1 MYSGIVPQISVIMG
15 PCAGGASYSP
25 ALTDLIIM
33 VEKQSY
39 MFLTGPEVIKSV
51 TGEIVD
57 SESLGG
63 AEVHLATSG
72 TAHLTAKKD
81 EDALKL
87 VRKVLSYLP
96 SNNVD
101 NAPDR

>member
-1 MYSGIVPQISVIMG
+1 MG

-33 VEKQSY
+33 VEKQAY

-51 TGEIVD
+51 TGEITD

-63 AEVHLATSG
+63 AEVHLTTSG
-72 TAHLTAKKD
+72 TAHLTVKKRRGRAQACAK
-81 EDALKL
+81 
-87 VRKVLSYLP
+87 SSFLP
-96 SNNVD
+96 
-101 NAPDR
+101 AFK